1 MKKGTLAVWWL
12 LSILILTF
20 RPVYAAEPEQ
30 KPPEPAEKPLGPGWL
45 SLDGSV
51 GLLDKAIADGKGR
64 LQDALG
70 IGISGF
76 LDSAYNWSSNHP
88 HHPAN
93 ISGRIFNKDYNKI
106 EFNNFNLTL
115 DKPEKD
121 WGVGFHLSG
130 MFGRT
135 AELLR
140 ESTLWGETL
149 HKEPSAELFES
160 YVTTTIPVGEGLQF
174 KGGLFVTLLGA
185 EIISQPGAYN
195 NNISNSFDFFFAIP
209 FRHLGRFWAGLIS
222 PRRILSRWQAA
233 SLPVLNREAMMAGR
247 G

>member
-1 MKKGTLAVWWL
+1 MKKGTLVVWWL

-64 LQDALG
+64 LQDVLG

-121 WGVGFHLSG
+121 WNVGFHLSD
-130 MFGRT
+130 MFGQE
-135 AELLR
+135 AELLK
-140 ESTLWGETL
+140 ESTL
-149 HKEPSAELFES
+149 
-160 YVTTTIPVGEGLQF
+160 
-174 KGGLFVTLLGA
+174 
-185 EIISQPGAYN
+185 
-195 NNISNSFDFFFAIP
+195 
-209 FRHLGRFWAGLIS
+209 
-222 PRRILSRWQAA
+222 
-233 SLPVLNREAMMAGR
+233 
-247 G
+247 